1 MKALDEVLD
10 AAAADIRRA
19 TEQLPIP
26 TTFPDDGVRLVRRR
40 ESHMRVLV
48 GAAAVALLVVG
59 IAWIQA
65 RPTDSPSVIPSDVT
79 STSLAGPGVASLPL
93 ELTQTPPGY
102 AMVGQVVRP
111 RAEVNLR
118 SAVFVKRDPQGEVI
132 DKVVVRVGDFSLVGF
147 EQGEIV
153 SAPANLPTA
162 GTGRR
167 VIEESSRV
175 VHVEFLVRDFG
186 HLDLASYHQDAT
198 TDLQVAD
205 QMLAMAATLDL
216 STADISVVGS
226 LPDGWELAVSGL
238 EPGYATEEIFQAFE
252 VDVPEGGNKIL
263 ISNWMTTDLG
273 MPYWEMDET
282 LDPIN
287 VRGHSG
293 FVSTITYPPSDPTA
307 PPPPNAGGSTS
318 LIWMEAPGH
327 WVTLRGHDMNVE
339 QVLALAEQLT
349 PAVSGQWGETT
360 GVAVTTTTAQ
370 PGSEPATTA
379 PSVIDGEPQ
388 LPQYLGLVAAFSD
401 AEAALISEVLNRLV
415 QECMVEQ
422 GFEYEPVDVV
432 PAEAM
437 AEDVLYPTPEELAGY
452 GYAWRSHRF
461 ELVDVE
467 STTIVPNSESA
478 PGLAACEASADTAFE
493 FSAYNDASQVLTDAD
508 SREISASVEND
519 ERMLAANAGW
529 KSCMSDAGYEFDT
542 WGEAERSTYPD
553 GMETP
558 SALALAKADYG
569 CRNNYH
575 LAEIELELRRE
586 YVAAWVESHPDEM
599 EAVASAKTA
608 LLLRAQAVLG
618 SLGTP

>member
-59 IAWIQA
+59 IVWIQA

-226 LPDGWELAVSGL
+226 LPDGWELAVSGH
-238 EPGYATEEIFQAFE
+238 EPGYVAEEFFQAFE

-263 ISNWMTTDLG
+263 ISNWMTTDVG

-293 FVSTITYPPSDPTA
+293 FVSTIAYPPSDPTA

-327 WVTLRGHDMNVE
+327 WVTLRAHDMDVG
-339 QVLALAEQLT
+339 QVLALADQLT

-370 PGSEPATTA
+370 PGIVVATTA
-379 PSVIDGEPQ
+379 AFGEDDATYTDLTQ
-388 LPQYLGLVAAFSD
+388 LLLLTTEQSFLLRSALA
-401 AEAALISEVLNRLV
+401 AEAG
-415 QECMVEQ
+415 QCMRER
-422 GFEYEPVDVV
+422 GFEYDPEVVRVDVTPIPTV
-432 PAEAM
+432 P
-437 AEDVLYPTPEELAGY
+437 TSEEVAQY
-452 GYAWRSHRF
+452 GYLWRARRAEQRVNGTQEPTLTGEAQEALDLCTAAANEALAMD
-461 ELVDVE
+461 ELNGPKEVIGSAVNQI
-467 STTIVPNSESA
+467 TANALSA
-478 PGLAACEASADTAFE
+478 PSYLSALARWAECLGAFGYKVDDSAPNGSLAESLPGGASGSQAIEMAVRDYACQDQVGLNSTFA
-493 FSAYNDASQVLTDAD
+493 NLTFNAT
-508 SREISASVEND
+508 REW
-519 ERMLAANAGW
+519 LAANLGVVEQYRRLQVELLAR
-529 KSCMSDAGYEFDT
+529 
-542 WGEAERSTYPD
+542 AEP
-553 GMETP
+553 
-558 SALALAKADYG
+558 AL
-569 CRNNYH
+569 N
-575 LAEIELELRRE
+575 
-586 YVAAWVESHPDEM
+586 
-599 EAVASAKTA
+599 
-608 LLLRAQAVLG
+608 
-618 SLGTP
+618 